1 MILQALVRYYED
13 LLEKGQIPQPG
24 WGTEKVSFQLNINS
38 QGKLLDMVSLKREVD
53 SGKKK
58 VMVPRDMPVPQR
70 VKRASGVNANFLCD
84 NSSYVFGIDEKGKP
98 ERSLQCFQAFRKL
111 HHEILDS
118 INSEIARGILLF
130 LDSWE
135 PQKAKEYEC
144 IISHWKDLMK
154 GANILLYV
162 EGISSVQDAEIR
174 TGWQK
179 YYESSGG
186 NADCICMVTGK
197 KSKTAILHPVIKGIY
212 GAQAMGTS
220 LVSYNAPA
228 FCSYGKEQGRNASVG
243 EYAAAAYGAALNH
256 LLNDREHVR
265 TIGDTTV
272 VCWAEGGE
280 EKYQDA
286 ALAAF
291 MGESVQNK
299 ISEADIYAIL
309 KAALQGNPLDMEEVN
324 FDMNRPFYILG
335 LAPNAARLSVRFF
348 YQDSFGNLLKNVA
361 KHYERMAII
370 KPVKDPFERLPVWK
384 MLQETVNQNTKDK
397 SPSPQMAAD
406 TMKAIL
412 SDTYYPDSL
421 VNGVMLRVR
430 AEHNITRGRAAIIK
444 AFYLKNINSKCPEEV
459 LQMQLNE
466 ESTNIPYNLGRLF
479 AVLEHIQQEANPGI
493 NATIKDKYFNTAAS
507 TPSHIFPLLIN
518 LSQKHLKKIK
528 EPNKKVYFEKNM
540 QSIVEKLG
548 EKFPDRMTLP
558 EQGSFQLGYYHQTQ
572 KRYQKKEEK

>member
-1 MILQALVRYYED
+1 MILQALVRHYED

-24 WGTEKVSFQLNINS
+24 WGTEKISFQLNIDS
-38 QGKLLDMVSLKREVD
+38 QGKLLDLVSLKREVD

-58 VMVPRDMPVPQR
+58 VMVPLDMQVPQR
-70 VKRASGVNANFLCD
+70 VKRASGINANFLCD
-84 NSSYVFGIDEKGKP
+84 NSSYVFGTDEKGKP
-98 ERSLQCFQAFRKL
+98 ERSLQCFQAFREL
-111 HHEILDS
+111 HHQILDS
-118 INSEIARGILLF
+118 IDSEIARAILLF
-130 LDSWE
+130 LDGWE
-135 PQKAKEYEC
+135 PEKAKEYEC
-144 IISHWKDLMK
+144 VVSHWKDLMK

-162 EGISSVQDAEIR
+162 DGVSSVEDAKIR
-174 TGWQK
+174 TGWQEH
-179 YYESSGG
+179 YEDSDG
-186 NADCICMVTGK
+186 NSDCICMVTGK
-197 KSKTAILHPVIKGIY
+197 KTKAAILHPIIKGIY

-228 FCSYGKEQGRNASVG
+228 FCSYGKEQGKNASVG

-265 TIGDTTV
+265 SIGDTTV
-272 VCWAEGGE
+272 VCWADGAE

-291 MGESVQNK
+291 MGESDRNK
-299 ISEADIYAIL
+299 ISEDDIRAIL
-309 KAALQGNPLDMEEVN
+309 KAALQGAPLDLENVDL
-324 FDMNRPFYILG
+324 DMARPFYILG

-348 YQDSFGNLLKNVA
+348 YQDSFGNLLRNVA
-361 KHYERMAII
+361 RHYERMEII
-370 KPVKDPFERLPVWK
+370 RPAKDPFERLPVWK
-384 MLQETVNQNTKDK
+384 MLQETVNQNSKDK

-406 TMKAIL
+406 TLKAIL
-412 SDTYYPDSL
+412 SDSYYPDSL
-421 VNGVMLRVR
+421 INGVMLRIR
-430 AEHNITRGRAAIIK
+430 AEHKITRGRAATIK
-444 AFYLKNINSKCPEEV
+444 AFYLKNTNPKCPKEV

-466 ESTNIPYNLGRLF
+466 QSTNISYNLGRLF

-507 TPSHIFPLLIN
+507 TPSHIFPFLIN

-528 EPNKKVYFEKNM
+528 EPNKKVYFEKNI
-540 QSIVEKLG
+540 QNIVEKLG